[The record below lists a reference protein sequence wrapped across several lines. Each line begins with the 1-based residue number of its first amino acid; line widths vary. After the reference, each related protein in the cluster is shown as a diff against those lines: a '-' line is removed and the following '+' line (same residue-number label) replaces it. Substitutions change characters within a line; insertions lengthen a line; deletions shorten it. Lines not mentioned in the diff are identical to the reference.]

1 MEAVGGHRP
10 QREQTPPMQPRPV
23 VAHKAQDQERCAL
36 VTRNFGSEP
45 SLSALQQ
52 GGCVCTWERMGGR
65 MLVLGRSS

>member
-1 MEAVGGHRP
+1 MEAAGGHRP

-45 SLSALQQ
+45 GLSALQQ
-52 GGCVCTWERMGGR
+52 GGCVCT
-65 MLVLGRSS
+65 